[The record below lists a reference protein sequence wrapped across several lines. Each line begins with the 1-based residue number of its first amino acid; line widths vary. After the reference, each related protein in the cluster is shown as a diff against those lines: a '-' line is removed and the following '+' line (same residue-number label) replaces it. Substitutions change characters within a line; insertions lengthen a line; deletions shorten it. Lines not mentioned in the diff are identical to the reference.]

1 MRRGDRPACAV
12 PIDTAKQRKTL
23 LTAPSAKFASTSRPV
38 VAPSSGSTPA
48 ALPFAFEERP
58 PPITDKEFDFIRRLA
73 MTHAGIALA
82 DYKRNMVYRRVTKRL
97 RALNLDRVAD
107 YCHLLAD
114 PSNAAEIA
122 ELINALTTNKTSFF
136 REGHHFEHFAQ
147 VALPKIVDRA
157 ALDHNRR
164 LRVWSAG
171 CSSGQEPYS
180 LGMTL
185 LDNAQKIPGW
195 DVRILATDIDTDIL
209 AKAQAGVYARDD
221 MKSVSPAFMRA
232 FVESGAGEPEHH
244 RISDRVRAH
253 VVFKQLNLHEPW
265 PMRGPFDAIFCRNV
279 VIYFD
284 KPTQCALFNRFAD
297 ILRDG
302 SFLYLGHSESL
313 YKVSDRFRPI
323 GQSIYQK
330 TK

>member
-1 MRRGDRPACAV
+1 MRRSDRFAFPV
-12 PIDTAKQRKTL
+12 QIDTAQSRSTH
-23 LTAPSAKFASTSRPV
+23 LTVPSVKSAPANRVAVASS
-38 VAPSSGSTPA
+38 PSSAPA
-48 ALPFAFEERP
+48 SFPFGLEERA

-73 MTHAGIALA
+73 MTHAGISLA

-97 RALNLDRVAD
+97 RALGLVRVAD

-114 PSNAAEIA
+114 PANAAEIE

-136 REGHHFEHFAQ
+136 REAHHFEHFAQ
-147 VALPKIVDRA
+147 VALPNIMDRA

-180 LGMTL
+180 LGMTM
-185 LDNAQKIPGW
+185 LDNAQKIAGW
-195 DVRILATDIDTDIL
+195 DVRILATDIDTDVL
-209 AKAQAGVYARDD
+209 AKAQAGVYAKED
-221 MKSVSPAFMRA
+221 MTTVPPALMRA
-232 FVESGAGEPEHH
+232 FVENIAGDPEHH

-253 VVFKQLNLHEPW
+253 VVFRQLNLHEAW

-284 KPTQCALFNRFAD
+284 KPTQCALFTRFAD

-302 SFLYLGHSESL
+302 GYLYLGHSESL
-313 YKVSDRFRPI
+313 YKVSDRFRPM

>member
-1 MRRGDRPACAV
+1 MKPADQFASPDR
-12 PIDTAKQRKTL
+12 IDLAQQRTTH
-23 LTAPSAKFASTSRPV
+23 LTIPSAKIAPTPRV
-38 VAPSSGSTPA
+38 AAAPSPGTASA
-48 ALPFAFEERP
+48 AFPFGFEERVA
-58 PPITDKEFDFIRRLA
+58 PITDKEFDFIRQLA
-73 MTHAGIALA
+73 MTHAGISLA

-97 RALNLDRVAD
+97 RALDLVHVAD
-107 YCHLLAD
+107 YCRLLAD
-114 PSNAAEIA
+114 PTNAAEIA

-147 VALPKIVDRA
+147 VALPKIMERA

-185 LDNAQKIPGW
+185 LDKAQKIAGW
-195 DVRILATDIDTDIL
+195 DVRILATDIDSDIL
-209 AKAQAGVYARDD
+209 AKAQAGVYANEE
-221 MKSVSPAFMRA
+221 MKTVPPALMRA
-232 FVESGAGEPEHH
+232 FVENVADDPEHH
-244 RISDRVRAH
+244 RIADRVRSH

-302 SFLYLGHSESL
+302 SYLYLGHSESL
-313 YKVSDRFRPI
+313 YKVSDRFRPM
-323 GQSIYQK
+323 GQSVYQK

>member
-1 MRRGDRPACAV
+1 MPAW
-12 PIDTAKQRKTL
+12 
-23 LTAPSAKFASTSRPV
+23 
-38 VAPSSGSTPA
+38 
-48 ALPFAFEERP
+48 EERP
-58 PPITDKEFDFIRRLA
+58 PPISDREFDFIRALA

-97 RALNLDRVAD
+97 RALDIAHVGD
-107 YCHLLAD
+107 YCDLLAD
-114 PSNAAEIA
+114 PANAAEIG

-136 REGHHFEHFAQ
+136 RENHHFEHFAQ
-147 VALPKIVDRA
+147 TALPRIVARAEVDR
-157 ALDHNRR
+157 NRR

-180 LGMTL
+180 LAMTL
-185 LDNAQKIPGW
+185 LDTAPKLVGW
-195 DVRILATDIDTDIL
+195 DIRILATDIDTDIL
-209 AKAQAGVYARDD
+209 AKAQAGIYPSDD
-221 MKSVSPAFMRA
+221 LRFVSPAFVRN
-232 FVESGAGEPEHH
+232 FVEPVSGDREHA
-244 RISDRVRAH
+244 RVGDKVRDLI
-253 VVFKQLNLHEPW
+253 VFKHLNLHEAW

-284 KPTQCALFNRFAD
+284 KPTQCVLFNRFAD
-297 ILRDG
+297 MLRDG

>member
-1 MRRGDRPACAV
+1 MTRAERTASAV
-12 PIDTAKQRKTL
+12 PIDAAERRTTQ
-23 LTAPSAKFASTSRPV
+23 LTAPLVKSAPASRSASAAAAS
-38 VAPSSGSTPA
+38 APEMSLLG
-48 ALPFAFEERP
+48 FESRP
-58 PPITDKEFDFIRRLA
+58 PPISDKEFDFIRGLA

-97 RALNLDRVAD
+97 RALDLASVGD
-107 YCHLLAD
+107 YCRLLAD
-114 PSNAAEIA
+114 PANAAEI
-122 ELINALTTNKTSFF
+122 EEFVNALTTNKTSFF
-136 REGHHFEHFAQ
+136 REAHHFEHFAQ
-147 VALPKIVDRA
+147 VALPNILKRAEVDR
-157 ALDHNRR
+157 NRR

-180 LGMTL
+180 LAMTL
-185 LDNAQKIPGW
+185 LDNAQKIAGW
-195 DVRILATDIDTDIL
+195 DVRLLATDIDTDIL
-209 AKAQAGVYARDD
+209 AKARAGIYSRDETA
-221 MKSVSPAFMRA
+221 SLSPAFLRS
-232 FVESGAGEPEHH
+232 FVESVDGDPEHR

-253 VVFKQLNLHEPW
+253 IVFKQLNLHEPW

-284 KPTQCALFNRFAD
+284 KPTQCVLFDRFAD

-302 SFLYLGHSESL
+302 SYLYLGHSESL

-330 TK
+330 TR

>member
-1 MRRGDRPACAV
+1 MAQQRNTHLTVSSVKPAPTHRVAAGSS
-12 PIDTAKQRKTL
+12 PGA
-23 LTAPSAKFASTSRPV
+23 AS
-38 VAPSSGSTPA
+38 A
-48 ALPFAFEERP
+48 ALAFGYEERP
-58 PPITDKEFDFIRRLA
+58 PPITDKEFDFIRQLA
-73 MTHAGIALA
+73 MTHAGISLA

-97 RALNLDRVAD
+97 RALDLVHVAD
-107 YCHLLAD
+107 YCRLLAD
-114 PSNAAEIA
+114 PANAAEIE

-136 REGHHFEHFAQ
+136 REGHHFEHFAK
-147 VALPKIVDRA
+147 VALPKIMERA

-180 LGMTL
+180 LAMTL
-185 LDNAQKIPGW
+185 LDNAQKIAGW

-209 AKAQAGVYARDD
+209 AKAQVGVYARDD
-221 MKSVSPAFMRA
+221 MTTVSPALMRA
-232 FVESGAGEPEHH
+232 FVDTVAGDPEHC

-253 VVFKQLNLHEPW
+253 VVFKPLNLHEPW
-265 PMRGPFDAIFCRNV
+265 PMRGPFDSIFCRNV

-284 KPTQCALFNRFAD
+284 KPTQCALFDRFAD

-302 SFLYLGHSESL
+302 GYLYLGHSESL
-313 YKVSDRFRPI
+313 YKVSDRFRPM

>member
-1 MRRGDRPACAV
+1 MAQQRNTHLTDPSVKPAPTHRVAAGSSV
-12 PIDTAKQRKTL
+12 GA
-23 LTAPSAKFASTSRPV
+23 AS
-38 VAPSSGSTPA
+38 A
-48 ALPFAFEERP
+48 ALAFGYEQRP
-58 PPITDKEFDFIRRLA
+58 PPITDKEFGFIRQLA
-73 MTHAGIALA
+73 MTHAGISLA

-97 RALNLDRVAD
+97 RALDLVHVAD
-107 YCHLLAD
+107 YCRLLAD
-114 PSNAAEIA
+114 PANAAEIE

-136 REGHHFEHFAQ
+136 REGHHFEHFAK
-147 VALPKIVDRA
+147 VALPKIMERA

-180 LGMTL
+180 LAMTL
-185 LDNAQKIPGW
+185 LDNAQKITGW

-221 MKSVSPAFMRA
+221 MTTVPPALMRA
-232 FVESGAGEPEHH
+232 FVDNVAGDPEHC

-253 VVFKQLNLHEPW
+253 VVFKPLNLHEPW
-265 PMRGPFDAIFCRNV
+265 PMRGPFDSIFCRNV

-284 KPTQCALFNRFAD
+284 KPTQCALFDRFAD

-302 SFLYLGHSESL
+302 GYLYLGHSESL
-313 YKVSDRFRPI
+313 YKVSDRFRPM